1 MLSGDAFWMHY
12 AYLLQFPPGMHR
24 LVTSFMM
31 TGPQLSV
38 LFDTYFVYTYLFQL
52 EQTKFTRKEDLIW
65 YLMVVGSI
73 IIVGAFSF
81 VPPRVFGGL
90 FPQPPPLAPYPKAQC
105 APHKS
110 ARIVVLP
117 LQL

>member
-12 AYLLQFPPGMHR
+12 AYLLRFPPGLHR

-38 LFDTYFVYTYLFQL
+38 LFDTYFVYTYLSQL

-81 VPPRVFGGL
+81 VLPAYSVACFHSRRRL
-90 FPQPPPLAPYPKAQC
+90 HHFPKHNVHL
-105 APHKS
+105 
-110 ARIVVLP
+110 INLP
-117 LQL
+117 A